1 MGAGGTPLGGPGGVV
16 TTIMPAPFA
25 GPCRVIITSLTYWS
39 LIMKDVV
46 AAVIIGLALT
56 ALALAYFDVLFI

>member
-1 MGAGGTPLGGPGGVV
+1 
-16 TTIMPAPFA
+16 MPAPFA
-25 GPCRVIITSLTYWS
+25 GPCRVIIISLTYWS